1 MLHGRFRLFF
11 QGSGTTLCGVKKV
24 SKAILI
30 GLAILVALGVAIIV
44 GLNLYIQSPGSQ
56 ARIQE
61 ELSKSL
67 RLPLKLTN
75 VSVSPFGNLHITG
88 ITIPNGGA
96 NFLEATS
103 FNAHYRLLPLLQGKL
118 EITEMS
124 VENPKIIWAQTADK
138 KWKLPAP
145 EQAKEVSAEDANQKL
160 AQEEKKGQPTN
171 GQAETNPPEEAQKVA
186 TEKKSKFVVA
196 VDRFDVKGGEVELFD
211 NENKHIAVFSDV
223 NMTYTS
229 LSPDR
234 VEGTATIGKLVYA
247 DGATLENVSTPF
259 SFSGGAF
266 DLSQIDA
273 TFAGGKL
280 QGKYHTHTEGEHSPF
295 KIAANF
301 ARVDLDQAGRQW
313 GTDPGQMLGTLSGQ
327 VEIHGDY
334 QRKNRYD
341 GVGRVDIRD
350 AQFHQLDLFQNIGQ
364 VIGLKELSDLRV
376 RDGHSDLRLSGEK
389 VYVDS
394 LTLTTS
400 DLQLTAHGMAR
411 LDKRLNLDAQL
422 SVEDAVAQHLPAMI
436 HDSFTPIEGGR
447 RAIDFVINGT
457 TDKPKTNLLNKL
469 VGQKIDN
476 QFGNVLNSIFGEK
489 KPEDDK
495 ARKEDKKKKKEKDKE
510 ASGTPA
516 PSARPA
522 DLAPESTSPTAPPAP
537 AAPQPAPTT
546 PQPQPAAP
554 NP

>member
-30 GLAILVALGVAIIV
+30 GLAILVALGVAIVV

-103 FNAHYRLLPLLQGKL
+103 FNAHYRLLPLLQGRL

-124 VENPKIIWAQTADK
+124 VENPKIIWVQTADK

-145 EQAKEVSAEDANQKL
+145 EQAKEASAEEANQKL
-160 AQEEKKGQPTN
+160 VKEEKKGESVSSQ
-171 GQAETNPPEEAQKVA
+171 PEEKKSPEEIQKVA
-186 TEKKSKFVVA
+186 AEKKSKFVV
-196 VDRFDVKGGEVELFD
+196 VVGRFDVKGGDVELFD
-211 NENKHIAVFSDV
+211 NENKHLAVFTDV

-229 LSPDR
+229 LTPDHI
-234 VEGTATIGKLVYA
+234 EGTATIGKLVYA
-247 DGATLENVSTPF
+247 DGATFENVSTPF
-259 SFSGGAF
+259 SFAGGAF
-266 DLSQIDA
+266 NLSQIDT

-280 QGKYHTHTEGEHSPF
+280 QGKYHTHNEGDHSPF
-295 KIAANF
+295 KIALNF
-301 ARVDLDQAGRQW
+301 TRVDLDQVGRQW

-334 QRKNRYD
+334 QRNNRYD
-341 GVGRVDIRD
+341 GVGRLDIRD

-394 LTLTTS
+394 LTLNTA

-422 SVEDAVAQHLPAMI
+422 SVEDAVARHLPAMI

-469 VGQKIDN
+469 IGQKIDN

-489 KPEDDK
+489 KQENDK
-495 ARKEDKKKKKEKDKE
+495 ARKEDKEEKKNKDKE
-510 ASGTPA
+510 APGTPA
-516 PSARPA
+516 PGTRPP
-522 DLAPESTSPTAPPAP
+522 DPAPESASPTPAP
-537 AAPQPAPTT
+537 APAVPGPET
-546 PQPQPAAP
+546 PQPQPTTP

>member
-1 MLHGRFRLFF
+1 M
-11 QGSGTTLCGVKKV
+11 KKV

-30 GLAILVALGVAIIV
+30 GLTILVALGVALVV

-61 ELSKSL
+61 ELSKAL

-75 VSVSPFGNLHITG
+75 VSVSPFGDLRITG

-103 FNAHYRLLPLLQGKL
+103 FNAHYRLLPILQGKL

-160 AQEEKKGQPTN
+160 AKEEKKGESAN
-171 GQAETNPPEEAQKVA
+171 GQPGEKKPAEEVEKVA
-186 TEKKSKFVVA
+186 AEKKSKFVVA
-196 VDRFDVKGGEVELFD
+196 VDRFEVKGGQAELFD
-211 NENKHIAVFSDV
+211 NENKHLAVLSDV
-223 NMTYTS
+223 NMVYTS
-229 LSPDR
+229 LTPDHI
-234 VEGTATIGKLVYA
+234 EGTATIGKLVYA
-247 DGATLENVSTPF
+247 DGATFENVSTPF
-259 SFSGGAF
+259 SFAGGAF

-273 TFAGGKL
+273 TFAGGKV
-280 QGKYHTHTEGEHSPF
+280 QGKYHTHNEGEHSPF
-295 KIAANF
+295 KIAVNF
-301 ARVDLDQAGRQW
+301 LQVNLDQLGRQW

-327 VEIHGDY
+327 AEIHGDY

-364 VIGLKELSDLRV
+364 IIGLKELSDLRV

-389 VYVDS
+389 VYVD
-394 LTLTTS
+394 TLALNTA
-400 DLQLTAHGMAR
+400 DLQLTAHGMVR

-422 SVEDAVAQHLPAMI
+422 SVEEAVAQHLPAMI

-469 VGQKIDN
+469 IGQKIDN
-476 QFGNVLNSIFGEK
+476 QFGNVLNSIFGDK
-489 KPEDDK
+489 KQEDDK
-495 ARKEDKKKKKEKDKE
+495 ARKEDKDKEKKKKKDKE
-510 ASGTPA
+510 APGTPA
-516 PSARPA
+516 PTA
-522 DLAPESTSPTAPPAP
+522 APEPASPAPAP
-537 AAPQPAPTT
+537 AAPQPAPVT
-546 PQPQPAAP
+546 PQPQPTTP

>member
-30 GLAILVALGVAIIV
+30 GLTILVALGVALVV

-61 ELSKSL
+61 ELSKAL

-75 VSVSPFGNLHITG
+75 VSVSPFGDLRITG

-103 FNAHYRLLPLLQGKL
+103 FNAHYRLLPILQGKL

-160 AQEEKKGQPTN
+160 AKEEKKGESAN
-171 GQAETNPPEEAQKVA
+171 GQPGEKKPAEEVEKVA
-186 TEKKSKFVVA
+186 AEKKSKFVVA
-196 VDRFDVKGGEVELFD
+196 VDRFEVKGGQAELFD
-211 NENKHIAVFSDV
+211 NENKHLAVLSDV
-223 NMTYTS
+223 NMVYTS
-229 LSPDR
+229 LTPDHI
-234 VEGTATIGKLVYA
+234 EGTATIGKLVYA
-247 DGATLENVSTPF
+247 DGATFENVSTPF
-259 SFSGGAF
+259 SFAGGAF

-273 TFAGGKL
+273 TFAGGKV
-280 QGKYHTHTEGEHSPF
+280 QGKYHTHNEGEHSPF
-295 KIAANF
+295 KIAVNF
-301 ARVDLDQAGRQW
+301 LQVNLDQLGRQW

-327 VEIHGDY
+327 AEIHGDY

-364 VIGLKELSDLRV
+364 IIGLKELSDLRV

-389 VYVDS
+389 VYVD
-394 LTLTTS
+394 TLALNTA
-400 DLQLTAHGMAR
+400 DLQLTAHGMVR

-422 SVEDAVAQHLPAMI
+422 SVEEAVAQHLPAMI

-469 VGQKIDN
+469 IGQKIDN
-476 QFGNVLNSIFGEK
+476 QFGNVLNSIFGDK
-489 KPEDDK
+489 KQEDDK
-495 ARKEDKKKKKEKDKE
+495 ARKEDKDKEKKKKKDKE
-510 ASGTPA
+510 APGTPA
-516 PSARPA
+516 PTA
-522 DLAPESTSPTAPPAP
+522 APEPASPAPAP
-537 AAPQPAPTT
+537 AAPQPAPVT
-546 PQPQPAAP
+546 PQPQPTTP